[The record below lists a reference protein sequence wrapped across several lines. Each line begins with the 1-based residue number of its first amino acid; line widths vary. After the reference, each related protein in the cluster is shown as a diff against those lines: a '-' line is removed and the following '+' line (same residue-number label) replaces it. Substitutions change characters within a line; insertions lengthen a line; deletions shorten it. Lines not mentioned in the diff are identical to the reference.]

1 MSRFLLV
8 SLGGAIGSG
17 ARYLVS
23 TWAQGWLGSAF
34 PAGTLA
40 VNVLGSFLICVVMHL
55 ALTANLIG
63 TDLRFFLT
71 TGVLGGF
78 TTYSAFGHETL
89 QFAREGSYLMAMLY
103 VAVTLVLG
111 LAAGLAGIAVGRLL
125 AG

>member
-23 TWAQGWLGSAF
+23 SGAQAWLGSAF
-34 PAGTLA
+34 PVGTLV
-40 VNVLGSFLICVVMHL
+40 VNVLGSFLICAIMHL
-55 ALTANLIG
+55 ALSANLIG
-63 TDLRFFLT
+63 ADVRLFLT

-78 TTYSAFGHETL
+78 TTFSAFGHETL
-89 QFAREGSYLMAMLY
+89 QFARGGSFLLAMLY
-103 VAVTLVLG
+103 VAATLVLG
-111 LAAGLAGIAVGRLL
+111 LAAGLAGDAVARLL